1 MLLSYH
7 GFFAL
12 VGGNTWMNARMAT
25 CFAICFAKQLTQT
38 KKLSLKKWKASDRIW
53 GKITLKMSPVH

>member
-12 VGGNTWMNARMAT
+12 VGENTWMNARMDT
-25 CFAICFAKQLTQT
+25 CFAICFARQLTQT
-38 KKLSLKKWKASDRIW
+38 KNYHSKSEKRAIGFEAK
-53 GKITLKMSPVH
+53 